1 MLNQRHSLGL
11 NSMVVVVV
19 LGLVA
24 GCSTSK
30 NVREVKE
37 AYELQKPVVVQTSKD
52 DERPDWTKKTV
63 FEEDGKVYFSG
74 GFLNGSDYAVTVWCA
89 NAEAMKA
96 VVQSISQYVRAE
108 FSEYAHGPN
117 SPDSGTDRYV
127 EDGIA
132 TLAENVHV
140 QGVRQKELYYEE
152 VLAPSVMRR
161 AYNIFVMIEMS
172 RADYLKAKADV
183 LQKLRDRLSST
194 GEIEA
199 KRKAE
204 RLLEDLKEE
213 LRAERG
219 A

>member
-1 MLNQRHSLGL
+1 MVVLLGL
-11 NSMVVVVV
+11 M
-19 LGLVA
+19 A

-30 NVREVKE
+30 NVREAREV
-37 AYELQKPVVVQTSKD
+37 YELQKPIVVQTSKD
-52 DERPDWTKKTV
+52 DDRPGWTKKTV
-63 FEEDGKVYFSG
+63 FEEDGRIYFSG
-74 GFLNGSDYAVTVWCA
+74 GFLNGSDYAVTVRCA
-89 NAEAMKA
+89 NAEAVKA

-108 FSEYAHGPN
+108 FSEYAHGSN
-117 SPDSGTDRYV
+117 SPGSGIDRYV

-132 TLAENVHV
+132 IFAQNVHL
-140 QGVRQKELYYEE
+140 QGVRQREIYYEE
-152 VLAPSVMRR
+152 VFPPSVMRP

-183 LQKLRDRLSST
+183 LQRLRDRLSGA
-194 GEIEA
+194 GELEA

-204 RLLEDLKEE
+204 RLLEDLKQE